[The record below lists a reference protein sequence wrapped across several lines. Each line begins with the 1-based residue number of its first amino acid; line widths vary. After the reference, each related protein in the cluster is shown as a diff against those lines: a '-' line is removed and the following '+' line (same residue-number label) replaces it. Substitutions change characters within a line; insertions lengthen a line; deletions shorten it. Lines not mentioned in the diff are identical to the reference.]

1 VEGRREAAHRGVGEG
16 RGAGGGAKLG
26 VGGGEGSDGVIATAS
41 SALSPNEWRR
51 CEVGAD

>member
-1 VEGRREAAHRGVGEG
+1 V
-16 RGAGGGAKLG
+16 
-26 VGGGEGSDGVIATAS
+26 VGGRFGGTLWVWGGLGSDGVIATAS